1 MRVAALAFGV
11 LAGLVASLILAL
23 GGLDVTADLAGAGER
38 QAQAIRFG
46 LLIIGNL
53 GIFGAALV
61 LASPL
66 AGAIILVVGALAW
79 VAAALLTHHTTD
91 FVLITPPALLL
102 VSAVFAGIAHFR
114 RPHPADP
121 DEPEVEIIAPG
132 RDERMQQRPSEM
144 MDDEEDEEIGV
155 PVFAA
160 ESQPPPSRFD
170 EDRRGGDDWNP
181 RRRQP
186 PPPRTKPA
194 FRPIEDEY
202 DDEPSGF
209 SRFALGLSSVLS
221 FGLYAALAGA
231 AVLVFWNLRDT
242 SPDRPAAVV
251 AEVEV
256 SAPVSSQAPSSPS
269 TEPTAP
275 VLTASRAAAEPSRE
289 ISVAAVQPSSEPTDI
304 PAPSSQPSAE
314 PVPRTVALPTL
325 DDVASGPTTAASVE
339 PLPSLEPPSS
349 EPPATAEPV
358 AATAEPGPASVPA
371 AGQPFPRLTPAQI
384 AALRQ
389 AASPGVRTVSTPAPP
404 ANNNT
409 GL

>member
-23 GGLDVTADLAGAGER
+23 GGLDVTANLAGEGER

-46 LLIIGNL
+46 LIIIGNL

-61 LASPL
+61 LAAPL
-66 AGAIILVVGALAW
+66 AGAIVLVVGALAW
-79 VAAALLTHHTTD
+79 VAAALLTGHTTD

-102 VSAVFAGIAHFR
+102 VSAILAGIAHFR
-114 RPHPADP
+114 RPRPLDS
-121 DEPEVEIIAPG
+121 DEPEIEIIAPERG
-132 RDERMQQRPSEM
+132 ERMQRPSDM

-160 ESQPPPSRFD
+160 EAQPPPSRFD
-170 EDRRGGDDWNP
+170 DDRRAPADDDWNP
-181 RRRQP
+181 RRRAP
-186 PPPRTKPA
+186 PPPRTKPP

-231 AVLVFWNLRDT
+231 AILVFWNFRDAG
-242 SPDRPAAVV
+242 PNEPAAVV

-256 SAPVSSQAPSSPS
+256 SDPAAAPASSQPA
-269 TEPTAP
+269 AP
-275 VLTASRAAAEPSRE
+275 VLTPSPPAAEPSRE
-289 ISVAAVQPSSEPTDI
+289 ISVAAVQPSTEP
-304 PAPSSQPSAE
+304 AAASSQASAE
-314 PVPRTVALPTL
+314 SAPRTVALPTL
-325 DDVASGPTTAASVE
+325 DDLATSPPATSIE
-339 PLPSLEPPSS
+339 LLPSLEPPAASS
-349 EPPATAEPV
+349 EPPVAAEPV
-358 AATAEPGPASVPA
+358 VAAAEPGPASVPA

-389 AASPGVRTVSTPAPP
+389 AASPGVQTVATSAPS
-404 ANNNT
+404 ANNNNT